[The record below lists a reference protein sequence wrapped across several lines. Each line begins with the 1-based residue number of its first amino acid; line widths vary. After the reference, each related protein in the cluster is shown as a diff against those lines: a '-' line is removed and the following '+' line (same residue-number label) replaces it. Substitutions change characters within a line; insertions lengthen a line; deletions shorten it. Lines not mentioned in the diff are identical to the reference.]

1 MIWSS
6 LPWWDTL
13 HAWWSEH
20 PKYAFQMVTNSMS
33 SVDQMVSNFDQ
44 ATSTPPISDTQ
55 ALDENTPK
63 MTGPAQLPSIQE
75 SCNLS
80 LLSPLESPIPSLLFI
95 GAQHSLV
102 NSYPQSN
109 LALNSLLIMDPSL
122 PPMNSMLP
130 SFDPPL
136 PPTSSID
143 LSPLHS
149 DVPFPD
155 IKIKSDMDDMPALT
169 LSSGPSARSTPGPK
183 SIGKS
188 SSQLSSC
195 SLGPKGWRDFM
206 ADFHEASQIDQEQAQ
221 QEANHHHMQQML
233 HLEIKKEKMC
243 HRYELESLKL
253 QVQLAQAQLQP
264 HQLQPLPLLHIPKDQ
279 VYLP

>member
-1 MIWSS
+1 M
-6 LPWWDTL
+6 
-13 HAWWSEH
+13 
-20 PKYAFQMVTNSMS
+20 
-33 SVDQMVSNFDQ
+33 
-44 ATSTPPISDTQ
+44 
-55 ALDENTPK
+55 
-63 MTGPAQLPSIQE
+63 
-75 SCNLS
+75 S

-183 SIGKS
+183 SIGES
-188 SSQLSSC
+188 LSQLSSC
-195 SLGPKGWRDFM
+195 SSGPKGWRDFM
-206 ADFHEASQIDQEQAQ
+206 ADFHEAS
-221 QEANHHHMQQML
+221 
-233 HLEIKKEKMC
+233 
-243 HRYELESLKL
+243 
-253 QVQLAQAQLQP
+253 
-264 HQLQPLPLLHIPKDQ
+264 
-279 VYLP
+279 

>member
-6 LPWWDTL
+6 LPWWDML
-13 HAWWSEH
+13 HAWWYEH

-33 SVDQMVSNFDQ
+33 GVDWMVSNFKQ

-63 MTGPAQLPSIQE
+63 MTGPAQLPSIQA

-80 LLSPLESPIPSLLFI
+80 LLSPLESLIPSLLFI

-102 NSYPQSN
+102 DSYPQAD
-109 LALNSLLIMDPSL
+109 LVLNSLLIMDPSL
-122 PPMNSMLP
+122 PLMNSTLP
-130 SFDPPL
+130 SFDLPL

-143 LSPLHS
+143 SSPLHS

-155 IKIKSDMDDMPALT
+155 VKIKLDMDDMPALT

-183 SIGKS
+183 SIGES
-188 SSQLSSC
+188 SSWLSS
-195 SLGPKGWRDFM
+195 
-206 ADFHEASQIDQEQAQ
+206 
-221 QEANHHHMQQML
+221 
-233 HLEIKKEKMC
+233 
-243 HRYELESLKL
+243 
-253 QVQLAQAQLQP
+253 
-264 HQLQPLPLLHIPKDQ
+264 
-279 VYLP
+279 